1 MAVCHERV
9 VLAVHGVELSNIL
22 NDDVDLAAVSG
33 DIGQRLL
40 HYWEFSQAG
49 ELVQQE
55 QQAVFVPG
63 HASTVRKLHLGA
75 DAAHNH
81 IHHEPQQRT
90 HPVNIRRGYDKIQI
104 HRLFMVHQVMDA
116 EITGSGI
123 ERHNRIAVQ
132 RQIGQRRGNH
142 AGGFVFRLV

>member
-9 VLAVHGVELSNIL
+9 VLAIHGIELGNVL

-40 HYWEFSQAG
+40 HNREFSQAG
-49 ELVQQE
+49 EFVQQE
-55 QQAVFVPG
+55 QQAVFIPD

-81 IHHEPQQRT
+81 IHHEPQQRA
-90 HPVNIRRGYDKIQI
+90 HPVNVRRRYDKIQI
-104 HRLFMVHQVMDA
+104 HWFFMVHQVMDA
-116 EITGSGI
+116 EITGSG
-123 ERHNRIAVQ
+123 V
-132 RQIGQRRGNH
+132 
-142 AGGFVFRLV
+142 